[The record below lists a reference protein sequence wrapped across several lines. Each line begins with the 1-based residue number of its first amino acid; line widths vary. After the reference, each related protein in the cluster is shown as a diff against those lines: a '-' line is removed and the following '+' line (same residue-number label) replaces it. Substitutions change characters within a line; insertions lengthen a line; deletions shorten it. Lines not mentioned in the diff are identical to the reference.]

1 MTEST
6 PGVVKTDC
14 VTDETGPSSA
24 PTNVLSESDS
34 QEGMDPV
41 SLLQLNIDFQQLGI
55 EAGSGAVIG
64 GLIGFAAKK
73 VAKIIAILVGLEL
86 ALFKFLE
93 SRGILSVDW
102 ERLSAG
108 VIGASQDAAT
118 GAPPSWVE
126 TILSTLS
133 VSAGFSG
140 GFFLGW
146 KKA

>member
-1 MTEST
+1 
-6 PGVVKTDC
+6 
-14 VTDETGPSSA
+14 
-24 PTNVLSESDS
+24 
-34 QEGMDPV
+34 MDPV
-41 SLLQLNIDFQQLGI
+41 QLLQLNIDFKQLGV

-73 VAKIIAILVGLEL
+73 VAKIIAIIVGLEL

-93 SRGILSVDW
+93 SRGILTVDW
-102 ERLSAG
+102 ERLSSG
-108 VIGASQDAAT
+108 LVGASQEAAA
-118 GAPPSWVE
+118 GAPPSWVQ

-133 VSAGFSG
+133 ISAGFSG